1 MKRGRLG
8 LPTGLS
14 AGVTALAAA
23 VVLVHLAVAAWG
35 PYGLHRDALLYLA
48 MGEHLHL
55 LRMDFPPF
63 IALVAATERLLGDSL
78 VVIHL
83 GTALAHGALVLLA
96 GVFARRAG
104 GGVAAQLVAALVVA
118 TAPVFMRAGA
128 LFQPVV
134 FDQLWW
140 TLALL
145 ALARIPVSPVRSA
158 RDRRRGDSRLARA
171 RLPRSDGGR
180 WALLGVVLGLGLL
193 TKFTIL
199 VLGAAILIGVAAT
212 PLRRWL
218 ATPWPWA
225 AAALSFVIG
234 APSVTGQMLLDW
246 PFFNQFSDLQAS
258 QLQRVTPA
266 AFTMEQL
273 LMVGPAVLIA
283 VAGAISVLVRRRDA
297 GLQAV
302 AWTAIAAFVI
312 MLLAGGKAYYIAPIW
327 PALLGIGMA
336 EIERWARR
344 LREGQPP
351 LGKAGSSRA
360 ATSARAAADT
370 AEPAT
375 RSGSPAGSDTQPP
388 TTAPRSGPRP
398 RPGAAMTVW
407 GIVVAA
413 VGGFAVIGLPMG
425 LPVLPPETMARYAA
439 WLGVTEV
446 VTTNTGERLELP
458 QDYADMLGWEQL
470 ADSVTH
476 VYRSLSPEDREQAV
490 ILATSY
496 GRAGAIDFYAGDE
509 IPHAVSP
516 VGSYW
521 YWGPGDRP
529 GQVTIVVGAEP
540 EDVLGEYFAEATLAA
555 RVRNPWGVPEERN
568 VGIVVARDP
577 IRPLQEVW
585 PEWRGIN

>member
-1 MKRGRLG
+1 MKRGRPDLPAGLG
-8 LPTGLS
+8 VGI
-14 AGVTALAAA
+14 TALAVT

-78 VVIHL
+78 VIIHL
-83 GTALAHGALVLLA
+83 GTALAHGALVLVA

-104 GGVAAQLVAALVVA
+104 GGIAAQLVAALVVA
-118 TAPVFMRAGA
+118 TAPVYMRAGA

-140 TLALL
+140 ALALL
-145 ALARIPVSPVRSA
+145 ALARIPASPVQSA
-158 RDRRRGDSRLARA
+158 RDRRRGDSRLSRA
-171 RLPRSDGGR
+171 RLPRSGGGR

-225 AAALSFVIG
+225 AAALAFVIG
-234 APSVTGQMLLDW
+234 APSITGQMLLDW
-246 PFFNQFSDLQAS
+246 PFFNQFPDLQAS
-258 QLQRVTPA
+258 QLQRVTPT
-266 AFTMEQL
+266 AFTLEQL

-283 VAGAISVLVRRRDA
+283 VAGAIAVLVHRRDA

-302 AWTAIAAFVI
+302 AWTSIAAFVI

-327 PALLGIGMA
+327 PALLGIGLA
-336 EIERWARR
+336 ELERWVRR
-344 LREGQPP
+344 LREGEPL
-351 LGKAGSSRA
+351 LGKA
-360 ATSARAAADT
+360 
-370 AEPAT
+370 
-375 RSGSPAGSDTQPP
+375 
-388 TTAPRSGPRP
+388 APRAGPAR
-398 RPGAAMTVW
+398 RPGAAVAVW
-407 GIVVAA
+407 GIVVVA
-413 VGGFAVIGLPMG
+413 VGGFGIIGFPMG
-425 LPVLPPETMARYAA
+425 LPFLPPETMARYAA
-439 WLGVTEV
+439 RLGVTEV

-458 QDYADMLGWEQL
+458 QDYADMLGWDAL
-470 ADSVTH
+470 ADSVAH
-476 VYRSLSPEDREQAV
+476 VYRSLPPEDREQAV
-490 ILATSY
+490 ILATNY

-529 GQVTIVVGAEP
+529 GRVTIVVGAEP
-540 EDVLGEYFAEATLAA
+540 DDVLGEFFAEATLAA
-555 RVRNPWGVPEERN
+555 RVRNPWGVPEERS

-577 IRPLQEVW
+577 IRPLQKVW

>member
-1 MKRGRLG
+1 MKRGRWG
-8 LPTGLS
+8 LPAGLS
-14 AGVTALAAA
+14 VGVPALAL
-23 VVLVHLAVAAWG
+23 VVVIAHLAVAALG

-63 IALVAATERLLGDSL
+63 IALVAVTERLLGDSL

-83 GTALAHGALVLLA
+83 GTALAHGALVVLA

-104 GGVAAQLVAALVVA
+104 GGVAAQMLAALVVA

-140 TLALL
+140 TLGLL
-145 ALARIPVSPVRSA
+145 ALARIPANPVRSA
-158 RDRRRGDSRLARA
+158 RDRRRGDSRLSAP
-171 RLPRSDGGR
+171 RLPQSDGGR
-180 WALLGVVLGLGLL
+180 WALLGLVLGLGLL

-199 VLGAAILIGVAAT
+199 VLGAAILIGVAVAVS

-225 AAALSFVIG
+225 AAALAFVVG
-234 APSVTGQMLLDW
+234 APSITGQMLLNW
-246 PFFNQFSDLQAS
+246 PFFNQFADLQAN
-258 QLQRVTPA
+258 QLERVTAA
-266 AFTMEQL
+266 AFTFEQL
-273 LMVGPAVLIA
+273 LMAGPAVVIA
-283 VAGAISVLVRRRDA
+283 AAGAVSVLVRRRDA

-302 AWTAIAAFVI
+302 AWTTIAAFAI

-336 EIERWARR
+336 ELEGWTHR
-344 LREGQPP
+344 LREGRPAGRAGRGDRGRAGRAQEHGETDSHERPGSPSGPQP
-351 LGKAGSSRA
+351 SSR
-360 ATSARAAADT
+360 RRPAAAV
-370 AEPAT
+370 A
-375 RSGSPAGSDTQPP
+375 
-388 TTAPRSGPRP
+388 
-398 RPGAAMTVW
+398 VW
-407 GIVVAA
+407 AVVGIA

-425 LPVLPPETMARYAA
+425 LPFLPPETMARYAT
-439 WLGVTEV
+439 WLGVTEA
-446 VTTNTGERLELP
+446 VTTNTGEQLQLP
-458 QDYADMLGWEQL
+458 QDYADMLGWEAL
-470 ADSVTH
+470 ADSVAH
-476 VYRSLSPEDREQAV
+476 VYRTLPPEDRERAV
-490 ILATSY
+490 ILATNY

-509 IPHAVSP
+509 LPHAVSP

-540 EDVLGEYFAEATLAA
+540 EDVLGEFFREAELAA
-555 RVRNPWGVPEERN
+555 RVTNPWGVPEERS

-577 IRPLQEVW
+577 IRPLQDVW

>member
-1 MKRGRLG
+1 MKRGRSG
-8 LPTGLS
+8 VPAGLS
-14 AGVTALAAA
+14 VGVPALAGA

-104 GGVAAQLVAALVVA
+104 GRAPSQLVAALVVA
-118 TAPVFMRAGA
+118 TAPVYMRAGA

-145 ALARIPVSPVRSA
+145 ALARIPAVPIRSS
-158 RDRRRGDSRLARA
+158 RDRRRGDSRLSRV
-171 RLPRSDGGR
+171 RLSRSDGGR
-180 WALLGVVLGLGLL
+180 WALLGMVLGLGLL

-199 VLGAAILIGVAAT
+199 ILGAAILVGVAAT

-234 APSVTGQMLLDW
+234 APSITGQMLLDW
-246 PFFNQFSDLQAS
+246 PFFNQLSDLQAS
-258 QLQRVTPA
+258 QLQRVTPT
-266 AFTMEQL
+266 AFTLEQL

-283 VAGAISVLVRRRDA
+283 VAGAIAVLVRRRDA

-327 PALLGIGMA
+327 PALLGIGLA

-344 LREGQPP
+344 LREGEPP
-351 LGKAGSSRA
+351 LWEAGGRRA
-360 ATSARAAADT
+360 SATVRPAADD

-375 RSGSPAGSDTQPP
+375 RAGSPAASGAQGS
-388 TTAPRSGPRP
+388 TAGRSGPRP

-407 GIVVAA
+407 GIVAVA

-446 VTTNTGERLELP
+446 VTTNTGEQLELP
-458 QDYADMLGWEQL
+458 QDYADMLGWERL
-470 ADSVTH
+470 ADSVTQ
-476 VYRSLSPEDREQAV
+476 VYRSLPPEDREQAV
-490 ILATSY
+490 ILATNY

-577 IRPLQEVW
+577 IRPLQQVW